1 MRQWRTAI
9 EKPPLPLEHCPM
21 PSPDL
26 FRQQVTEVLLVDF
39 DLNLKD
45 HRQNLDFL
53 ILAGLE
59 LVLLMVLLLVL

>member
-1 MRQWRTAI
+1 
-9 EKPPLPLEHCPM
+9 M

-26 FRQQVTEVLLVDF
+26 FRQQVTEVSLVDF

-53 ILAGLE
+53 ILAGLG

>member
-1 MRQWRTAI
+1 
-9 EKPPLPLEHCPM
+9 M

-26 FRQQVTEVLLVDF
+26 FRQQVMEVLLADF

-53 ILAGLE
+53 ILAGLG